1 MILQALVRN
10 VPEFSSTFATRKGA
24 PELAGLVGGL
34 RDFEQVDHVPKEGL
48 DTLTGIACRSAA
60 GSGYEQAKA
69 KLRCIESD
77 EVAVAFGPP
86 A

>member
-1 MILQALVRN
+1 MDCLRSRCGQQR
-10 VPEFSSTFATRKGA
+10 VPS
-24 PELAGLVGGL
+24 L
-34 RDFEQVDHVPKEGL
+34 R
-48 DTLTGIACRSAA
+48 R

-69 KLRCIESD
+69 KLRSIESD

>member
-1 MILQALVRN
+1 VSAVDTDLGDGALQEIFPR
-10 VPEFSSTFATRKGA
+10 
-24 PELAGLVGGL
+24 
-34 RDFEQVDHVPKEGL
+34 
-48 DTLTGIACRSAA
+48 

-69 KLRCIESD
+69 KLCCIESD

>member
-1 MILQALVRN
+1 MIGYANRPGKDRQLAIAGADADSLDDISAALCLPNRCGQQR
-10 VPEFSSTFATRKGA
+10 VP
-24 PELAGLVGGL
+24 GL
-34 RDFEQVDHVPKEGL
+34 R
-48 DTLTGIACRSAA
+48 R

-69 KLRCIESD
+69 KLRCIEGG

>member
-1 MILQALVRN
+1 MDAPAASVRQLTRRCPLPPAQAH
-10 VPEFSSTFATRKGA
+10 A
-24 PELAGLVGGL
+24 P
-34 RDFEQVDHVPKEGL
+34 H
-48 DTLTGIACRSAA
+48 DTLKRGLKLTGLTDARWAA
-60 GSGYEQAKA
+60 RPVRAANLPRLRRGSGYEQAKA

>member
-1 MILQALVRN
+1 MIGYANRPGKDRQLANAGADADSLDDISASLCLPNRCGQQR
-10 VPEFSSTFATRKGA
+10 VP
-24 PELAGLVGGL
+24 GL
-34 RDFEQVDHVPKEGL
+34 R
-48 DTLTGIACRSAA
+48 R

>member
-1 MILQALVRN
+1 M
-10 VPEFSSTFATRKGA
+10 ATGA
-24 PELAGLVGGL
+24 MKTWPSIRIITEGVLDANAGL
-34 RDFEQVDHVPKEGL
+34 R
-48 DTLTGIACRSAA
+48 R

>member
-1 MILQALVRN
+1 M
-10 VPEFSSTFATRKGA
+10 VPGEA
-24 PELAGLVGGL
+24 PIHRFLIIPPASLL
-34 RDFEQVDHVPKEGL
+34 R
-48 DTLTGIACRSAA
+48 R

-69 KLRCIESD
+69 KLCCIESD